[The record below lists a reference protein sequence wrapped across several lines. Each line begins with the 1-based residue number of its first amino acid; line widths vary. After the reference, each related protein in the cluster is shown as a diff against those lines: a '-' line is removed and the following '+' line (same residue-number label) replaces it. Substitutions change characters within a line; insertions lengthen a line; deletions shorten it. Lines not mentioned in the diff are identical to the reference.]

1 MVKLLIAEDMTPLLK
16 RYEKAVQVDPEI
28 QVVAAVTNGYDAVMM
43 AALHRPDV
51 ILMDVEMETRTAGFD
66 AAQRILERF
75 PETKV
80 VILTVFED
88 EQTIFRAFQ
97 LGVVDYILKNSQD
110 VELAQCVRDA
120 YYNCSPI
127 RPVVNS
133 VYTSDMV

>member
-1 MVKLLIAEDMTPLLK
+1 MIKLLIAEDMTPLLK

-66 AAQRILERF
+66 AAQHILERF

-80 VILTVFED
+80 VMLTVFED

-110 VELAQCVRDA
+110 VELAQCARDA

>member
-1 MVKLLIAEDMTPLLK
+1 MIKLLIAEDMTPLLK

-66 AAQRILERF
+66 AAQHILERF

-80 VILTVFED
+80 VMLTVFED

-120 YYNCSPI
+120 YYNCSSI